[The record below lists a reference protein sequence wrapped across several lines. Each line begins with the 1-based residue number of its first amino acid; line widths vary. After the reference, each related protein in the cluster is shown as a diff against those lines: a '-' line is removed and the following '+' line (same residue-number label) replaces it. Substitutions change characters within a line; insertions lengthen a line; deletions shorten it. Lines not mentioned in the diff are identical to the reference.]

1 MGAADEQ
8 HNRGRVESTARRV
21 DLTIA
26 LTASVALTYSPTTM
40 VIRGSSVT
48 PSHDPAPLVIPRPL
62 VAKLMRLYDCSDP
75 RRPDRMIRGY
85 DRPHA
90 VRTARMCAAVATRL
104 GHPAAR
110 VRQYQIACLL
120 HDLGRAG
127 LDRGLF
133 GAIWSWAK
141 HHGIPTRPREW
152 RAVHPETRYGRET
165 EAFWKL
171 YAPALKEAGV
181 MIDDWALEQVEM
193 RLGYARRLA
202 RRLRAVKPLLK
213 ELSVRWESW
222 MGRVMLYY
230 YYPEKL
236 MGATSWVRQLAEVLV
251 ACEQFEAYNNR
262 RRGADYYTR
271 RRESV
276 EEAVNYLTKLRLEGI
291 LSHVVVD
298 GLILLASE
306 GAFDRILTEARGTSL
321 SPREKRFLR
330 TMTSGAA
337 PCR

>member
-1 MGAADEQ
+1 MPSRQ
-8 HNRGRVESTARRV
+8 
-21 DLTIA
+21 
-26 LTASVALTYSPTTM
+26 
-40 VIRGSSVT
+40 SSVIV
-48 PSHDPAPLVIPRPL
+48 SRDPAPLIIPRPL
-62 VAKLMRLYDCSDP
+62 VTKLMRLYDYPDP
-75 RRPDRMIRGY
+75 RRPERVIRGY

-104 GHPAAR
+104 GHPLAR
-110 VRQYQIACLL
+110 VTQYQIACLL

-127 LDRGLF
+127 LDRRLF
-133 GAIWSWAK
+133 GSIWSWAK
-141 HHGIPTRPREW
+141 QHGVPTRPREW

-171 YAPALKEAGV
+171 YAPDLKAAGV
-181 MIDDWALEQVEM
+181 PIDDWSCEQVEM

-202 RRLRAVKPLLK
+202 RRLRDVKPLLK

-222 MGRVMLYY
+222 MGLVMLYY

-236 MGATSWVRQLAEVLV
+236 KGATSWVRQLAEVLV
-251 ACEQFEAYNNR
+251 ACEQFEAYSNR

-291 LSHVVVD
+291 LSDAVIDALVS
-298 GLILLASE
+298 LASE
-306 GAFDRILTEARGTSL
+306 GAFDRILKEARGASL

-330 TMTSGAA
+330 MVASGGAA
-337 PCR
+337 CR